1 MKTDPNE
8 VEKYFDIL
16 EENSFIFDQ
25 LSFQLEYLSYFYL
38 NGNLIDVEI
47 NESKMK
53 TFLNERE
60 ETFVNVINSFEQKI
74 SNV

>member
-1 MKTDPNE
+1 M
-8 VEKYFDIL
+8 
-16 EENSFIFDQ
+16 
-25 LSFQLEYLSYFYL
+25 EYLSYFYL